1 MDDLISRSGLIA
13 ELESFKVVTG
23 DPVIRVIVD
32 RIIGIVR
39 AHPGKEVPGHPVVKD
54 CESCI
59 HGGVHPEDEP
69 CTSCVQFP
77 GAMFPNWEGNPD
89 DC

>member
-1 MDDLISRSGLIA
+1 MDDLISRSALVA

-39 AHPGKEVPGHPVVKD
+39 AFRK
-54 CESCI
+54 
-59 HGGVHPEDEP
+59 
-69 CTSCVQFP
+69 
-77 GAMFPNWEGNPD
+77 
-89 DC
+89 